1 MTTSPAPEPAPAGT
15 VRERLGDVLRE
26 GPASAHDLSQRVGI
40 REREVADH
48 LTHLA
53 RSLPHRNERLITEP
67 PRCLDCDFVFTERQR
82 YTRPGHCPRC
92 RGRRVTQ
99 PRFHIATT

>member
-1 MTTSPAPEPAPAGT
+1 MTSPATPDPAPAGT
-15 VRERLGDVLRE
+15 VRERLRDVLRE
-26 GPASAHDLSQRVGI
+26 GPASTRDLSQRVGI
-40 REREVADH
+40 REHEVADH

-53 RSLPHRNERLITEP
+53 RSLPHRGERLVTDP
-67 PRCLDCDFVFTERQR
+67 PQCLDCDFVFTERQR

-99 PRFHIATT
+99 PRFRVESA